1 MTDKD
6 TGQQGKSLKNNPAMS
21 ARKLFQ
27 TEVDKQVSKL
37 RELLKLKSGTGI
49 ERVDLA
55 EIGASIRTIRG
66 GARLARVSSAGE
78 LLDAVL
84 QWCEY
89 YCENWC
95 QDASEAREEQ
105 QAAINEQLPV
115 LSGILDCLSGIA
127 REAASK
133 EEISADLIRD
143 ASELGSRLATTG
155 TESGKASDAGDAG
168 DAGAGKSSGDASS
181 MQKDGQPEAMDKA
194 SGPAAPVSA
203 GPSPSSVQEEAA
215 GDQSSESAP
224 APAPAKEVTP
234 AVLKMRSFF
243 WKELEERVE
252 VLTQHLLELEQG
264 LSSPQRLE
272 TMMRMAHTIKGG
284 ARLADIEPVMQL
296 AHTLEDIFVN
306 AQKQQITINS
316 NHTDLLLKGVDS
328 IVQLSEQATQQS
340 GIDQAAMEQ
349 YQSINKELARV
360 LTEPDSFKAA
370 DDGDEEKPTSGVVED
385 AGDFGDVAGAGEEE
399 VVAERVIR
407 VNAEKLNKVIGLAGE
422 LSVET
427 RQLKRFWQENIKLRR
442 TARAMHRVVEKCVD
456 LLKSYQIDENDRHYL
471 TELMRRSLAIEEAV
485 NHNCDALE
493 DYERKITWL
502 TDKLVRETLGHR
514 MRPFKEGIQGL
525 RRLVRT
531 LSRNLGKKAHLEIR
545 GENTQVDRDILERL
559 NVPLTHLIQNALD
572 HGLES
577 ADVRLANG
585 KPEEG
590 HISIEAS
597 HKAGLLVV
605 TVKDDGGGVNR
616 EKLRASIIKKN
627 MATEDMVANMSDAEL
642 YEFLLL
648 PNFSLKDNVTTLS
661 GRGVGMDLI
670 HEMVQELRGRIVIH
684 SEEGKGC
691 CFELLLPLTLSTL
704 RCVVVEVSGF
714 YYALPVGQLNK
725 VLTFTPDD
733 VHILEGR
740 QYLCDTD
747 DVQLGLVNAHQ
758 LLELPE
764 KQSGVGRQEA
774 IVLGRGSHQY
784 AVIVDSVIGEITLVE
799 RPIDPRM
806 GKIKNVSSAA
816 FLDDGTP
823 ILILDAD
830 DLLIS
835 VEHLAA
841 GGQVDKY
848 GGTTDDEQASSAKRV
863 LVVDDSMTVREL
875 ERSLLEGSG
884 YRVDIAV
891 DGVDGWNA
899 VRMNEYDLVISDIDM
914 PRMDGFEFISC
925 IRGEQRLQNLPVII
939 ISYKDRESDRKQGLE
954 VGADHYL
961 TKGSFMDETFIR
973 TVHDLIGSAQPDE
986 AGNSGDI
993 MNS

>member
-6 TGQQGKSLKNNPAMS
+6 AKKQVKSKKNNPAMA

-27 TEVDKQVSKL
+27 SEVDRQTSKFQ
-37 RELLKLKSGTGI
+37 ELLKLKSSAGI
-49 ERVDLA
+49 ERVDLTEMA
-55 EIGASIRTIRG
+55 ATIRTVRG
-66 GARLARVSSAGE
+66 GAKLAKVTNAMG
-78 LLDAVL
+78 LLDAML
-84 QWCEY
+84 QWCEF

-95 QDASEAREEQ
+95 QDVSEARREQ
-105 QAAINEQLPV
+105 QASIKKQLPI
-115 LSGILDCLSGIA
+115 LSKACDCLCGI
-127 REAASK
+127 
-133 EEISADLIRD
+133 
-143 ASELGSRLATTG
+143 
-155 TESGKASDAGDAG
+155 ASDAVSKEKISVELIREASDLSAELAKSQVAVDKVPEADDAK
-168 DAGAGKSSGDASS
+168 AVAPSGNDAS
-181 MQKDGQPEAMDKA
+181 QPVAVEDAKENGSDQLEPL
-194 SGPAAPVSA
+194 PAE
-203 GPSPSSVQEEAA
+203 PSPTPDEPVAEQPPEPEP
-215 GDQSSESAP
+215 E
-224 APAPAKEVTP
+224 PAKEVTP
-234 AVLKMRSFF
+234 AILKMRSFF

-252 VLTQHLLELEQG
+252 VLTRHLLELEQG

-284 ARLADIEPVMQL
+284 ARLADIDPVMQL
-296 AHTLEDIFVN
+296 AHTLEDIFVS
-306 AQKQQITINS
+306 AQKQEITINS

-340 GIDQAAMEQ
+340 GIDPAAIAQ
-349 YQSINKELARV
+349 YQSLNKELGKV
-360 LTEPDSFKAA
+360 LTDPESFKAKEGA
-370 DDGDEEKPTSGVVED
+370 TDRPAEPAVVVEVSEATDVVD
-385 AGDFGDVAGAGEEE
+385 ADGEEA
-399 VVAERVIR
+399 VAERVIR

-422 LSVET
+422 LSVES
-427 RQLKRFWQENIKLRR
+427 RQLKKFWQENIKLRR
-442 TARAMHRVVEKCVD
+442 NARSMNQVVEKCVA
-456 LLKSYQIDENDRHYL
+456 LLKSYQIDESDRHYL
-471 TELMRRSLAIEEAV
+471 TELMRESLAIEEAV
-485 NHNCDALE
+485 NHNCEVLE
-493 DYERKITWL
+493 DYERKTTGL

-514 MRPFKEGIQGL
+514 MRPFKEGTQGL
-525 RRLVRT
+525 LRLART
-531 LSRNLGKKAHLEIR
+531 VSQKLGKKARLEIR

-572 HGLES
+572 HGLE
-577 ADVRLANG
+577 ATDVRLANG

-590 HISIEAS
+590 HIVVEAS

-616 EKLRASIIKKN
+616 EKLRASILKKN

-648 PNFSLKDNVTTLS
+648 PNFSLKDKVTTVS

-691 CFELLLPLTLSTL
+691 CFELLLPLTLSML

-714 YYALPVGQLNK
+714 YYALPVGPLNK
-725 VLTFTPDD
+725 VLTFTSDA
-733 VHILEGR
+733 VNILESR
-740 QYLCDTD
+740 QYIRDSSG
-747 DVQLGLVNAHQ
+747 VQLGLVNAHQ

-764 KQSGVGRQEA
+764 KQQSHGRQEA

-784 AVIVDSVIGEITLVE
+784 AMTVDSVIGETTLVE
-799 RPIDPRM
+799 RPIDTRM
-806 GKIKNVSSAA
+806 GKIKDISSAA

-830 DLLIS
+830 DLVIS
-835 VEHLAA
+835 IERLVA
-841 GGQVDKY
+841 GGRVDKCDS
-848 GGTTDDEQASSAKRV
+848 GTTDDERAASAKRV

-875 ERSLLEGSG
+875 ERSLLEDNG

-891 DGVDGWNA
+891 DGADGWNA

-914 PRMDGFEFISC
+914 PRMDGFEFISH
-925 IRGEQRLQNLPVII
+925 IRSEHHLQHLPVII
-939 ISYKDRESDRKQGLE
+939 ISYKDRESDRKRGME

-973 TVHDLIGSAQPDE
+973 TVQDLIGGAQSDE
-986 AGNSGDI
+986 TSGSGDI
-993 MNS
+993 LSS